1 MAALKVY
8 AKVKGQVDHGLQ
20 REQHLLEQL
29 LVGGVFRHQVQEP
42 RWKVELLKNSWSV
55 RGKEKEEQERKKTRL
70 YSISQWTL
78 VVGCKGDR
86 PSLLFSPCNKNF
98 RIKKKTIQN
107 FPCRPWVNKC

>member
-29 LVGGVFRHQVQEP
+29 LVGGVFRHQIQEP

-55 RGKEKEEQERKKTRL
+55 RWKEKEEQEKEEDKIVFYQSMDSRSWLQR
-70 YSISQWTL
+70 
-78 VVGCKGDR
+78 R
-86 PSLLFSPCNKNF
+86 
-98 RIKKKTIQN
+98 
-107 FPCRPWVNKC
+107 